1 MADNSSGRK
10 DAILIRLGRLE
21 NDIERLSTLEQTPEI
36 TSTIAALMSEMVELE
51 ASVEQLET
59 AALAVRINQVRDLRY
74 KGLTL
79 DEIATTL
86 GYKRS
91 FVVRH
96 CQDIPVDRRRYVK
109 PSMTKPE
116 WLDVAMVLRAAGR
129 TSHSIAK
136 ELKLPLS
143 KVYRTFERFAAD

>member
-1 MADNSSGRK
+1 MADNNSGRK
-10 DAILIRLGRLE
+10 DAILLRLQRLE
-21 NDIERLSTLEQTPEI
+21 NDIERLSTLKQTPEVA
-36 TSTIAALMSEMVELE
+36 SAIAALISEMAELE
-51 ASVEQLET
+51 ASIEQLEA
-59 AALAVRINQVRDLRY
+59 AALTARIKEVRDLRY
-74 KGLTL
+74 RGLTL

-96 CQDIPVDRRRYVK
+96 CQDIPVDRRRHAK
-109 PSMTKPE
+109 TTMAKPE
-116 WLDVAMVLRAAGR
+116 WLDMAMVLRAAGR

-143 KVYRTFERFAAD
+143 KVYRTLERFAAD